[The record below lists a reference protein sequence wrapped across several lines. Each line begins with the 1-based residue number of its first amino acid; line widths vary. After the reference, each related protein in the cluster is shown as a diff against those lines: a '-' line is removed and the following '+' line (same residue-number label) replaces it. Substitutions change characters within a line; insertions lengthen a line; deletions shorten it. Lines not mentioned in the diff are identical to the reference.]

1 MTAPRVGKRELVRP
15 TPTAVGPSKT
25 FLLTRALASPFGIL
39 IVFPTIVLAVGLFL
53 TLVGQT
59 TLRSSNVSLGQKRLS
74 DQTQVVSS
82 HLRGALEQADAM
94 LDRLFDFALTHS
106 PDAPIEPA
114 AAVLLD
120 LMRGRA
126 GVAYVSI
133 SFPDGTF
140 QGTYVDL
147 SGAVRFQVSRVGK
160 GETRTLR
167 YEYRGHD
174 TLALLREEPS
184 RYDPREREFYREAV
198 ARGARLWTKPYT
210 FYTSHYTGVTRAAP
224 VYRQVAG
231 RPQLHAVLTVDF
243 DVNELSRLLSAGE
256 LRDMRTL
263 LFTSNGT
270 LLAYPQGAE
279 RIAALPRRDRVLSY
293 GDLDDPTLNAFFQTL
308 RRPRTTSGS
317 SATDLLRFD
326 VHGTQY
332 LATRVKLDSDASLDW
347 SVAYVVP
354 EQVFFETLH
363 SYGRRSFTIAALAV
377 LLALVVSIAFAR
389 LVVRV
394 RREAAE
400 ARAEAKR
407 ANLQAK
413 ELGSYRLVKCLGKG
427 GMGEV
432 WRAEHR
438 LLAREAAI
446 KLIRLESGAA
456 STTEQQE
463 RFRREAQTLAALR
476 SRNTIEL
483 FDYGVAADGT
493 FFYVMELLDGQDLES
508 LVIKHGPQPSGRVLR
523 LLMQACHSLGEAH
536 DAGLV
541 HRDIKP
547 ANLFVCRAADE
558 VDFVK
563 VLDFGLVR
571 ALTEDEPG
579 ATPLSTRAAAEPNAA
594 LTSEQATS
602 DAQLTR
608 AGTVMGTPE
617 FMAPEQAL
625 GQPIDGRADL
635 YALGC
640 VGFWLLTGR
649 VVFQKEHAM
658 QILLAHIHEPP
669 PSLDTHAP
677 QPVSHGLKLAILDC
691 LAKLPDHRPQDARE
705 LLRKLAQAERELP
718 PEQVWTEERAH
729 GWWAQ
734 HQPPP
739 PLRGLHHSGP
749 PPAQEQLHIAD
760 ADAAE
765 PG

>member
-1 MTAPRVGKRELVRP
+1 MLC
-15 TPTAVGPSKT
+15 
-25 FLLTRALASPFGIL
+25 
-39 IVFPTIVLAVGLFL
+39 VGLFL

-59 TLRSSNVSLGQKRLS
+59 TLRNSNVTLGQRRLA
-74 DQTQVVSS
+74 DQAQVVAS
-82 HLRGALEQADAM
+82 HLRSALGQADPM
-94 LDRLFDFALTHS
+94 LDRLFDFTLTHS
-106 PDAPIEPA
+106 PDKPIEAA

-120 LMRGRA
+120 LMRGRP
-126 GVAYVSI
+126 GVAYASI

-140 QGTYVDL
+140 QGAYIDK
-147 SGAVRFQVSRVGK
+147 SGAVRFQDSRVGK
-160 GETRTLR
+160 SETRVRR
-167 YEYRGHD
+167 YAYQGHG
-174 TLALLREEPS
+174 TLALLSEEPS
-184 RYDPREREFYREAV
+184 RYDPRTREFYREVV
-198 ARGARLWTKPYT
+198 ARRARLWTKPYS
-210 FYTSHYTGVTRAAP
+210 FYGSHYTGVTRAAP
-224 VYRQVAG
+224 VYRLLAG
-231 RPQLHAVLTVDF
+231 TPQLHAVLTIDF

-270 LLAYPQGAE
+270 LLAYPQGAK
-279 RIAALPRRDRVLSY
+279 RIAALPLLERALSY
-293 GDLDDPTLNAFFQTL
+293 RDLDDPTLNAFFSTL
-308 RRPRTTSGS
+308 GGQV
-317 SATDLLRFD
+317 SASKHSASELLRFD
-326 VHGTQY
+326 AQGTQY
-332 LATRVKLDSDASLDW
+332 LATRARVESDASLDW
-347 SVAYVVP
+347 SVAYLVP
-354 EQVFFETLH
+354 EHVFFETLH
-363 SYGRRSFTIAALAV
+363 SYGRRSFTIAAVAV
-377 LLALVVSIAFAR
+377 LLALAVSIAFAR

-432 WRAEHR
+432 WRAQHR

-446 KLIRLESGAA
+446 KLIRLDSGAP
-456 STTEQQE
+456 STGEQQE

-523 LLMQACHSLGEAH
+523 LLMQACRSLGEAH

-558 VDFVK
+558 VDLVK

-571 ALTEDEPG
+571 ALTGDEPD
-579 ATPLSTRAAAEPNAA
+579 APPLSTQAVAETSAA
-594 LTSEQATS
+594 LDPHPLGNTEAK
-602 DAQLTR
+602 LTR

-625 GQPIDGRADL
+625 GRAIDGRADL

-640 VGFWLLTGR
+640 VGYWLLTGR
-649 VVFQKEHAM
+649 VVFQKEQAM
-658 QILLAHIHEPP
+658 QILLAHIQEPP
-669 PSLDTHAP
+669 PSLDSYAP
-677 QPVSHGLKLAILDC
+677 EPVARGLTLAILAC
-691 LAKLPDHRPQDARE
+691 LAKSPEHRPQDARE
-705 LLRKLAQAERELP
+705 LLRRLTEAERELP
-718 PEQVWTEERAH
+718 AEQVWTEERAH

-734 HQPPP
+734 HQPPA
-739 PLRGLHHSGP
+739 PLRASASPGLASGSEP
-749 PPAQEQLHIAD
+749 LRIAD
-760 ADAAE
+760 AQG